1 MDIFSVF
8 TLCGGLAFF
17 LYGMTVMSKSLEK
30 MAGGKLERMLK
41 RMTSSPFKSLLL
53 GAGIT
58 IAIQSSSAMTVMLV
72 GLVNS
77 GVMELRQTIGIIMG
91 SNIGTTLTAWILS
104 LTGIESENVFV
115 NLLKP
120 ENFSPLIAL
129 AGILLIMGS
138 KRQRRRDVG
147 RIMMGFAIL
156 MYGMELMSGAV
167 SPLAEMPQF
176 AGLLTAFENPLL
188 GVLVGAVFT
197 GIIQSSAA
205 SVAILQALAMTGSIT
220 YGMAIPIIMGQN
232 IGTCVTALISS
243 IGVNRNAKRVAVVH
257 ISFNV
262 IGTAVCLILF
272 YGGDMILHFTF
283 LNQAVGAVGIA
294 FCHTAFNVFTTILL
308 LPFSRQLE
316 KLARRLV
323 RTEDTRE
330 SFAFLDPLLLR
341 TPGAAVSES
350 VAMAGRMGQAAR
362 ENICLA
368 TDQLSQYS
376 RERETQILQNEDK
389 LDIYEDRLSSYL
401 VEISQH
407 GLSMQD
413 MRTVSRLLH
422 AIGDFER
429 IGDHAVNIQESAQ
442 ELHDKELRFS
452 DSAREELQV
461 LLSALDDILDL
472 TIRSFQA
479 ADVETA
485 RRVEPLEETIDQL
498 IEEIRSRHI
507 QRLQAGQCTIQLG
520 FVLSDLLTNIERAS
534 DHCSNIA
541 VSVIEECSGGPG
553 RHAYLQEVKAGGAF
567 GETGRNTISPRHDG
581 KRTGSVSTRRRACF
595 LSFRYSRPLSEG
607 KYPYLT
613 ENRRNPYVCGSEEQR
628 DPEKP
633 HAGLCGRK
641 PGPEPLHLC
650 RLRLPPAEAA
660 CGGGGVPL
668 HCGPGEGARGDFL
681 QPHERAG
688 GPDRGHRRHL
698 SRGPDER
705 CEGAA
710 PQGAA

>member
-1 MDIFSVF
+1 
-8 TLCGGLAFF
+8 
-17 LYGMTVMSKSLEK
+17 
-30 MAGGKLERMLK
+30 
-41 RMTSSPFKSLLL
+41 
-53 GAGIT
+53 
-58 IAIQSSSAMTVMLV
+58 
-72 GLVNS
+72 
-77 GVMELRQTIGIIMG
+77 MG
-91 SNIGTTLTAWILS
+91 SEMCI
-104 LTGIESENVFV
+104 
-115 NLLKP
+115 
-120 ENFSPLIAL
+120 
-129 AGILLIMGS
+129 
-138 KRQRRRDVG
+138 RD
-147 RIMMGFAIL
+147 
-156 MYGMELMSGAV
+156 S
-167 SPLAEMPQF
+167 
-176 AGLLTAFENPLL
+176 
-188 GVLVGAVFT
+188 
-197 GIIQSSAA
+197 
-205 SVAILQALAMTGSIT
+205 
-220 YGMAIPIIMGQN
+220 GMAIPIIMGQN

-567 GETGRNTISPRHDG
+567 SEDL
-581 KRTGSVSTRRRACF
+581 RRDQK
-595 LSFRYSRPLSEG
+595 
-607 KYPYLT
+607 KYHL
-613 ENRRNPYVCGSEEQR
+613 
-628 DPEKP
+628 PE
-633 HAGLCGRK
+633 A
-641 PGPEPLHLC
+641 
-650 RLRLPPAEAA
+650 
-660 CGGGGVPL
+660 
-668 HCGPGEGARGDFL
+668 
-681 QPHERAG
+681 
-688 GPDRGHRRHL
+688 
-698 SRGPDER
+698 
-705 CEGAA
+705 
-710 PQGAA
+710 

>member
-41 RMTSSPFKSLLL
+41 RMTSNPFKSLLL

-77 GVMELRQTIGIIMG
+77 GVMELSQTIGVIMG

-120 ENFSPLIAL
+120 ESFSPLVAL

-138 KRQRRRDVG
+138 RRQRRRDVG

-156 MYGMELMSGAV
+156 MYGMELMGDAV

-176 AGLLTAFENPLL
+176 SGLLTAFENPLL
-188 GVLVGAVFT
+188 GVLVGTVFT

-205 SVAILQALAMTGSIT
+205 SVAILQALSLTGSIT

-262 IGTAVCLILF
+262 IGTTVCLILF
-272 YGGDMILHFTF
+272 YGGDLLFHFGF
-283 LNQAVGAVGIA
+283 MDQPVGAVGIA
-294 FCHTAFNVFTTILL
+294 FCHTAFNVFTTALL

-323 RTEDTRE
+323 RSETVSGDL
-330 SFAFLDPLLLR
+330 AILDPLLLR

-350 VAMAGRMGQAAR
+350 VAVAGRMGQAAW
-362 ENICLA
+362 ENLHLA
-368 TDQLSQYS
+368 IRQLSDYS
-376 RERETQILQNEDK
+376 RQREEEILKAEDK
-389 LDIYEDRLSSYL
+389 LDTYEDRLDNYL
-401 VEISQH
+401 VEASQH
-407 GLSMQD
+407 GLSSQD
-413 MRTVSRLLH
+413 MNTVSRLLR
-422 AIGDFER
+422 AVGDFER

-442 ELHDKELRFS
+442 ELHDKGLRFS
-452 DSAREELQV
+452 DHAQEELRV
-461 LLSALDDILDL
+461 LLDALEEILDL
-472 TIRSFQA
+472 TLRGFLEDDA
-479 ADVETA
+479 ALC
-485 RRVEPLEETIDQL
+485 RQVEPLEETVDQL
-498 IEEIRSRHI
+498 IQEIRTRHI
-507 QRLQAGQCTIQLG
+507 QRLQAGQCTIELG
-520 FVLSDLLTNIERAS
+520 FVLSDLLTNLERVS

-541 VSVIEECSGGPG
+541 LSVI
-553 RHAYLQEVKAGGAF
+553 QEQDGGAGQHASAQELKAAGSF
-567 GETGRNTISPRHDG
+567 GEDL
-581 KRTGSVSTRRRACF
+581 RRDQR
-595 LSFRYSRPLSEG
+595 
-607 KYPYLT
+607 KY
-613 ENRRNPYVCGSEEQR
+613 
-628 DPEKP
+628 
-633 HAGLCGRK
+633 
-641 PGPEPLHLC
+641 
-650 RLRLPPAEAA
+650 RLPEA
-660 CGGGGVPL
+660 
-668 HCGPGEGARGDFL
+668 
-681 QPHERAG
+681 
-688 GPDRGHRRHL
+688 
-698 SRGPDER
+698 
-705 CEGAA
+705 
-710 PQGAA
+710 

>member
-272 YGGDMILHFTF
+272 YGGDHFTF

-442 ELHDKELRFS
+442 ELHNKELRFS

-567 GETGRNTISPRHDG
+567 GEDL
-581 KRTGSVSTRRRACF
+581 RRDRK
-595 LSFRYSRPLSEG
+595 
-607 KYPYLT
+607 KYHL
-613 ENRRNPYVCGSEEQR
+613 
-628 DPEKP
+628 PE
-633 HAGLCGRK
+633 A
-641 PGPEPLHLC
+641 
-650 RLRLPPAEAA
+650 
-660 CGGGGVPL
+660 
-668 HCGPGEGARGDFL
+668 
-681 QPHERAG
+681 
-688 GPDRGHRRHL
+688 
-698 SRGPDER
+698 
-705 CEGAA
+705 
-710 PQGAA
+710 

>member
-220 YGMAIPIIMGQN
+220 YGMAAIAMYKNNKSQVISWLALTWLFGAGF
-232 IGTCVTALISS
+232 IG
-243 IGVNRNAKRVAVVH
+243 
-257 ISFNV
+257 
-262 IGTAVCLILF
+262 
-272 YGGDMILHFTF
+272 M
-283 LNQAVGAVGIA
+283 
-294 FCHTAFNVFTTILL
+294 
-308 LPFSRQLE
+308 E
-316 KLARRLV
+316 
-323 RTEDTRE
+323 
-330 SFAFLDPLLLR
+330 
-341 TPGAAVSES
+341 
-350 VAMAGRMGQAAR
+350 
-362 ENICLA
+362 
-368 TDQLSQYS
+368 
-376 RERETQILQNEDK
+376 
-389 LDIYEDRLSSYL
+389 IYEFHHL
-401 VEISQH
+401 I
-407 GLSMQD
+407 
-413 MRTVSRLLH
+413 
-422 AIGDFER
+422 
-429 IGDHAVNIQESAQ
+429 VN
-442 ELHDKELRFS
+442 
-452 DSAREELQV
+452 
-461 LLSALDDILDL
+461 
-472 TIRSFQA
+472 
-479 ADVETA
+479 
-485 RRVEPLEETIDQL
+485 
-498 IEEIRSRHI
+498 
-507 QRLQAGQCTIQLG
+507 GM
-520 FVLSDLLTNIERAS
+520 
-534 DHCSNIA
+534 
-541 VSVIEECSGGPG
+541 
-553 RHAYLQEVKAGGAF
+553 
-567 GETGRNTISPRHDG
+567 
-581 KRTGSVSTRRRACF
+581 
-595 LSFRYSRPLSEG
+595 
-607 KYPYLT
+607 
-613 ENRRNPYVCGSEEQR
+613 
-628 DPEKP
+628 
-633 HAGLCGRK
+633 
-641 PGPEPLHLC
+641 
-650 RLRLPPAEAA
+650 
-660 CGGGGVPL
+660 
-668 HCGPGEGARGDFL
+668 
-681 QPHERAG
+681 
-688 GPDRGHRRHL
+688 GPDRSGFLSAFFALVGTHGLHVTSGLIWMAVLMVQIARRGLTSTNRTRIMCL
-698 SRGPDER
+698 SLFWHFLDVVWI
-705 CEGAA
+705 CVFTVVYLMGAM
-710 PQGAA
+710 